1 MAKINKVV
9 KELIDLGINDTFS
22 KKIYKAYGEASMD
35 LIRENPYR
43 LMEDFSG
50 VPFHEVDSLAAK
62 LSLEPEDK
70 RRIVSGIYYGINKL
84 TENGSACVP
93 ASLLLENVGPSIL
106 DLSMEDVE
114 NALQGMSRDGL
125 IVVEEVDGVDMVY
138 NTQIYESEV
147 SVAERLIQMNQNPGK
162 LIARDLEGLLSFIQR
177 DTGVILSETQKTT
190 IQAVMAHRVSVI
202 TGGPG
207 TGKTTIINGVIHLL
221 KAAGEKTAICAPTGR
236 AAKRIKEA
244 TGNSAT
250 TIHRLLE
257 AELDEER
264 HSVYFRRCENNPLEL
279 DAVIVDESSMLDIF
293 LMEALL
299 DALPPSTRLVLVGDV
314 DQLPPVGP
322 GRVLKDIIESG
333 IIPTFF
339 LKEIFRQSKE
349 SLIVNNAHR
358 INKGE
363 YPQNGDGTTD
373 FFIHPTKTDILQ
385 SILDWMMGKSVDGID
400 FPVKPGDIQVITMT
414 KNGPYG
420 TLALNTKLQNEIN
433 PPTVGKTQIQD
444 WQGRIFRVGD
454 KVMQTKNNYQLE
466 WKSTQD
472 FSDGLG
478 VFNGEIGE
486 IESIDLDCKQIGV
499 LYDESRYVIY
509 QPDQWLNLDL
519 AYAITVHKSQ
529 GSEFPGII
537 MPLVWTTPKL
547 AHRNLLYTAITRGRD
562 KVVLVGSER
571 MLNSMVDN
579 YLGDQ
584 RQTGLAYRLLSG
596 GQK

>member
-1 MAKINKVV
+1 M
-9 KELIDLGINDTFS
+9 ELGIKESFA
-22 KKIYKAYGEASMD
+22 KKIYKEYGEESLE

-43 LMEDFSG
+43 LMEDFFR
-50 VPFHEVDSLAAK
+50 VPFQEVDTLAER
-62 LSLEPEDK
+62 LYLEPEDS
-70 RRIVSGIYYGINKL
+70 RRIAGGIAYGINKL
-84 TENGSACVP
+84 TENGSTCAPV
-93 ASLLLENVGPSIL
+93 SILLEDVGTSIL
-106 DLSMEDVE
+106 DVSMEDVE
-114 NALQGMSRDGL
+114 IQLWRMAKEGL
-125 IVVEEVDGVDMVY
+125 IVVDEIDGINMAY
-138 NTQIYESEV
+138 NSAVYESEV
-147 SVAERLIQMNQNPGK
+147 TVAERLIEMSQCPGNP
-162 LIARDLEGLLSFIQR
+162 IARDIEGLLSFIQR
-177 DTGVILSETQKTT
+177 DTGVILSETQKET
-190 IQAVMAHRVSVI
+190 IESVMAHRVSVI

-207 TGKTTIINGVIHLL
+207 TGKTTIINGVLHLL

-264 HSVYFRRCENNPLEL
+264 HSVYFRKSQNNPLDL

-293 LMEALL
+293 LIEALM
-299 DALPPSTRLVLVGDV
+299 DALPASTRLVLVGDV
-314 DQLPPVGP
+314 DQLPSVGP

-333 IIPTFF
+333 VIPTFC
-339 LKEIFRQSKE
+339 LTEIFRQSKE
-349 SLIVNNAHR
+349 SLIVNNAHS

-363 YPQNGDGTTD
+363 YPKNGEETAD
-373 FFIHPTKTDILQ
+373 FFIHQTKTDILQ
-385 SILDWMMGKSVDGID
+385 SILDWMTGKSVVGVG
-400 FPVKPGDIQVITMT
+400 FPVKPRDIQVITMT

-433 PPTVGKTQIQD
+433 PPANAKTQIQD
-444 WQGRIFRVGD
+444 WQGRVFRVGD

-486 IESIDLDCKQIGV
+486 IENIDLDGKRIGV
-499 LYDESRYVIY
+499 IYDESRYVIY
-509 QPDQWLNLDL
+509 EPDQWLNLDL

-571 MLNSMVDN
+571 MLRSMVDN
-579 YLGDQ
+579 YQGDQ
-584 RQTGLAYRLLSG
+584 RQTGLAYRLSLG
-596 GQK
+596 GNQ

>member
-1 MAKINKVV
+1 MG
-9 KELIDLGINDTFS
+9 LGIKESFA
-22 KKIYKAYGEASMD
+22 KKIYKEYGEESLE

-43 LMEDFSG
+43 LMEDFFG
-50 VPFHEVDSLAAK
+50 VPFQEIDTLAEK
-62 LSLEPEDK
+62 LYLEPEDS
-70 RRIVSGIYYGINKL
+70 RRIEGGITYGMAKL
-84 TENGSACVP
+84 TENGSSCAPV
-93 ASLLLENVGPSIL
+93 SILLDNVSSSIL
-106 DLSMEDVE
+106 DVSVEDVE
-114 NALQGMSRDGL
+114 NRLWRMSKEGL
-125 IVVEEVDGVDMVY
+125 IVVDEIDGVDMAY
-138 NTQIYESEV
+138 NPGAFESELT
-147 SVAERLIQMNQNPGK
+147 VAERLIEMSQCPGSF
-162 LIARDLEGLLSFIQR
+162 LARDIEGLLSFIQR
-177 DTGVILSETQKTT
+177 DTGVLLSEMQKET

-207 TGKTTIINGVIHLL
+207 TGKTTIINGVLHLL

-264 HSVYFRRCENNPLEL
+264 HSVYFRKCQTNPLDL

-293 LMEALL
+293 LIEALL
-299 DALPPSTRLVLVGDV
+299 DALPVSTRLVLVGDV
-314 DQLPPVGP
+314 DQLPSVGP

-333 IIPTFF
+333 VIPTFS
-339 LKEIFRQSKE
+339 LSEIFRQSKE
-349 SLIVNNAHR
+349 SLIVNNAHA

-363 YPQNGDGTTD
+363 YPKNGDQTAD
-373 FFIHPTKTDILQ
+373 FFIHQTKTDILE
-385 SILDWMMGKSVDGID
+385 SILNWMTGGSVLGVG
-400 FPVKPGDIQVITMT
+400 FPVKARDIQVITMT

-420 TLALNTKLQNEIN
+420 TLALNTKLQHEIN
-433 PPTVGKTQIQD
+433 PPANEKTQIQD

-486 IESIDLDCKQIGV
+486 IENIDLDGKKIGV
-499 LYDESRYVIY
+499 VYDESRYVVY
-509 QPDQWLNLDL
+509 EPDQWLNLDL

-562 KVVLVGSER
+562 KVILVGSER
-571 MLNSMVDN
+571 MLHSMVDN
-579 YLGDQ
+579 YQGDQ
-584 RQTGLAYRLLSG
+584 RQTGLAYRLSSG
-596 GQK
+596 GNK